1 VILVVEDSQAERLQL
16 KHEIERRF
24 SDHRVEYAESLAAAR
39 AICDANDVT
48 VAVVDNELTDG
59 SGLELVDAYPAVCWI
74 VVTGT
79 GSERLAATALR
90 KGAVDYVIKEG
101 DHLEHVG
108 RAIEAGFARASARRE
123 RRLTSADTGMGG
135 VVRFG
140 DFELDLDNQELREAG
155 TPIMVHRTPMRLLTY
170 LVRHADRTIAKEE
183 LLEKVWDGVVVS
195 DMAIASA
202 LKELR
207 RVLRDD
213 GARQLVI
220 ETRRRTG
227 YRFVAP
233 VAALAAASA
242 SRR

>member
-1 VILVVEDSQAERLQL
+1 
-16 KHEIERRF
+16 
-24 SDHRVEYAESLAAAR
+24 LA
-39 AICDANDVT
+39 
-48 VAVVDNELTDG
+48 DG
-59 SGLELVDAYPAVCWI
+59 SGLELVDAYPAVCWV

-79 GSERLAATALR
+79 GSERLAAVALR

-101 DHLEHVG
+101 GHLEHVG

-123 RRLTSADTGMGG
+123 RQRAAARDTGMGG

-140 DFELDLDNQELREAG
+140 DFELDLDNQELREGAK
-155 TPIMVHRTPMRLLTY
+155 TVMVHRTPMRLLTY

-227 YRFVAP
+227 YRFVA
-233 VAALAAASA
+233 ALAADASA
-242 SRR
+242 SQR